1 MGKALTADPEDQTG
15 MPLVLLVL
23 FLAFLG
29 FIATIIFLPLV
40 LLVGY
45 PVLLIIAVFFLP
57 RWFLLE
63 GRGLFSRRLAQL
75 VCYWTICFGLVV
87 MTQGILIAMDSAL
100 KGPPPT
106 PEEKR
111 QGRTIAYSGAGISAL
126 AAVGAY
132 VFQPWNRRGRKV
144 VIPDLDELP
153 AGPGG

>member
-1 MGKALTADPEDQTG
+1 
-15 MPLVLLVL
+15 MPLVLVVL
-23 FLAFLG
+23 LLALLG
-29 FIATIIFLPLV
+29 FIATIIFLPFV

-45 PVLLIIAVFFLP
+45 PVLLMIAVFFLP

-63 GRGLFSRRLAQL
+63 GRGLLSRRLAQL
-75 VCYWTICFGLVV
+75 VCYWAICFGLIV

-111 QGRTIAYSGAGISAL
+111 QGRMIAYTGAGISGL

-132 VFQPWNRRGRKV
+132 VIQPWNRRSRKAG
-144 VIPDLDELP
+144 IPELDELP